1 MIVDASV
8 LVDVVTESPGS
19 PLRTRLTDER
29 TLHAPCLLDA
39 EFLHAVRSLERRG
52 QLTGQDGLL
61 ALHYLRALPIRRH
74 GMESL
79 VPRMWYLRDNVTAYD
94 AAYVALAELLALPLL
109 TADAR
114 LAAAP
119 GLRCQ
124 VVLA

>member
-1 MIVDASV
+1 M
-8 LVDVVTESPGS
+8 
-19 PLRTRLTDER
+19 
-29 TLHAPCLLDA
+29 LDA
-39 EFLHAVRSLERRG
+39 EFVRGLRHLEQRG
-52 QLTGQDGLL
+52 ELTEPQASFGLD
-61 ALHYLRALPIRRH
+61 YLRALPIRRH
-74 GMESL
+74 GMEIL
-79 VPRMWYLRDNVTAYD
+79 APRMWHLRNNVTTYD